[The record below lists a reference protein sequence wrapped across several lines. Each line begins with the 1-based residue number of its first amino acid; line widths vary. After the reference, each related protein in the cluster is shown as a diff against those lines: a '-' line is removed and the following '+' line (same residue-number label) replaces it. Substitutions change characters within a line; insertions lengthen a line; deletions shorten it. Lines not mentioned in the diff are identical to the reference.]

1 MGITIHFEG
10 RLKSV
15 DDLPCVTQIATE
27 FTKHNKWFYRAI
39 LEMERSLARVRDED
53 NWDYVGLT
61 SGVELLPHADCEP
74 LRLEFDENGYI

>member
-53 NWDYVGLT
+53 DWDYVGLT
-61 SGVELLPHADCEP
+61 SGVELQPHADCEP